1 MKVAQTLLQQD
12 LAHIALSVNS
22 KTVKDVE
29 TALSK
34 NALNLDDFMALISP
48 AATPYLEDMAARA
61 YALTRQRFGNTMQ
74 LFVPLYLSNLCA
86 NECTYCGFTMSN
98 KIKRTTLSIDETLAE
113 INAIN
118 TMGFSQV
125 LLVTGEHE
133 SKVGM
138 HYFEQVINAIRDNVS
153 YLMME
158 VQPLDCTEYE
168 KLKTLGLDAVLV
180 YQETYSPSYYRNYHT
195 RGKKQ
200 DFMWRLEAS
209 DRLGQAGIDKIG
221 IGALLGLGN
230 WRVDS
235 VMTALHAQTIQQQ
248 YWQSRV
254 SIAFPRLRSCE
265 GNRKVGSVDANLNL
279 PDEKQ
284 LLQLICAHRIYNPY
298 AELTLSTRESAKFRD
313 GAMTLGITSMS
324 AASQTQPG
332 GYSKPTQALNQ
343 FDIDDNRTVSEVVN
357 AIRANGLDT
366 IWKDWLPFQ
375 LRDKSAQQVRS
386 TNAKSAVKCVI

>member
-1 MKVAQTLLQQD
+1 
-12 LAHIALSVNS
+12 
-22 KTVKDVE
+22 
-29 TALSK
+29 
-34 NALNLDDFMALISP
+34 
-48 AATPYLEDMAARA
+48 
-61 YALTRQRFGNTMQ
+61 
-74 LFVPLYLSNLCA
+74 
-86 NECTYCGFTMSN
+86 
-98 KIKRTTLSIDETLAE
+98 
-113 INAIN
+113 
-118 TMGFSQV
+118 
-125 LLVTGEHE
+125 
-133 SKVGM
+133 
-138 HYFEQVINAIRDNVS
+138 
-153 YLMME
+153 
-158 VQPLDCTEYE
+158 
-168 KLKTLGLDAVLV
+168 
-180 YQETYSPSYYRNYHT
+180 
-195 RGKKQ
+195 
-200 DFMWRLEAS
+200 MWRLEAS

-332 GYSKPTQALNQ
+332 GYSKPTEALNQ
-343 FDIDDNRTVSEVVN
+343 FDIDDNRSISEVVN
-357 AIRANGLDT
+357 AIRTNGLDT
-366 IWKDWLPFQ
+366 IWQDWLPF
-375 LRDKSAQQVRS
+375 SVAG
-386 TNAKSAVKCVI
+386 